1 MRARRLIVH
10 LKLRPVDP
18 HAPADKTKYVITEHE
33 DFYHQEDLAALVV
46 PPLVPLVRTALSAAT
61 LSCRILAWGFSNV
74 LGYWRVRDGEA
85 GKGVKL
91 DPRGESLP
99 DGGEDELKESRNGK
113 GGKREKKSSG
123 GSYAEAAREAVGEM
137 QDKGLNAI

>member
-1 MRARRLIVH
+1 MDWFEVPVVEVADEPH
-10 LKLRPVDP
+10 SLRVRGPDRE
-18 HAPADKTKYVITEHE
+18 AGA
-33 DFYHQEDLAALVV
+33 EDLAALVV

-74 LGYWRVRDGEA
+74 LGYWKVRDGEA

-91 DPRGESLP
+91 DPRGEPLP

-137 QDKGLNAI
+137 QDKGLNVI